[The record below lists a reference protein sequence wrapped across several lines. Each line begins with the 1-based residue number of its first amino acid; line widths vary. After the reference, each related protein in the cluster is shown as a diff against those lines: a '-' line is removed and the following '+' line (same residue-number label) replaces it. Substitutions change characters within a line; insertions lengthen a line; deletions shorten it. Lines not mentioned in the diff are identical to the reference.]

1 MNARSGLAL
10 FALVVTLPALAAAQR
25 PDTARAVP
33 TAAHVTPRDSL
44 VPPLTPGRAFLYSA
58 LAPGYSQSVLGRHK
72 AASAF
77 LLAEAI
83 SIVMIRES
91 GADVREAKRF
101 QNDTLVLSYNA
112 NGSLNTQPGP
122 FGNNEVK
129 SRRSHVE
136 DWIALLI
143 ANHLL
148 AGADAF
154 VAAHL
159 WDVPAKIGVSSST
172 NGTMVTASLKLP

>member
-10 FALVVTLPALAAAQR
+10 FAFVAMLPALAAAQR

-33 TAAHVTPRDSL
+33 TPAHVTPRDSII
-44 VPPLTPGRAFLYSA
+44 PPITPGRAFLYSA
-58 LAPGYSQSVLGRHK
+58 FVPGYSQSVLGRHK

-77 LLAEAI
+77 VLAEAI
-83 SIVMIRES
+83 SVVMIRES
-91 GADVREAKRF
+91 AADVREAKRF
-101 QNDTLVLSYNA
+101 EGDTLVLSYGA
-112 NGSLNTQPGP
+112 NGSINTQPGL
-122 FGNNEVK
+122 FGRAEVK

-159 WDVPAKIGVSSST
+159 WDVPAKIGVSSSA
-172 NGTMVTASLKLP
+172 NGTVVTASLKLP